1 VIADEFWRSWT
12 AMFEVIQGGL
22 FLADLPVQHVFQ
34 NIRSSQTTLNLTW
47 DAASRSVDIV
57 AQHAA

>member
-1 VIADEFWRSWT
+1 VIADEFLRSWT
-12 AMFEVIQGGL
+12 AMLAGL

-34 NIRSSQTTLNLTW
+34 RIRTSQTTLNLTW
-47 DAASRSVDIV
+47 DAASRSVVIV